1 MTIICCMV
9 PEIWSMKDRIFVILG
24 HFLPFYPTNNLQNQN
39 FEKMKKHLEISS
51 FYTSVSKLMIICH
64 TTPEIW
70 YITNVICIFH
80 FGLFFALTPTPLLLT
95 APKNVHSWNTGL
107 LFLTNNFFRKPK
119 EKKKKYLHKNMKN
132 LTIKSS
138 SLI

>member
-9 PEIWSMKDRIFVILG
+9 LEIWSMKDRIFVILG
-24 HFLPFYPTNNLQNQN
+24 HLLPFCTNNLQKFWNQN

-51 FYTSVSKLMIICH
+51 FYTSVPKLMIICH
-64 TTPEIW
+64 TAPEIW

-95 APKNVHSWNTGL
+95 APKNVHSWNPGL

-119 EKKKKYLHKNMKN
+119 EKKKTNIYIRIWK
-132 LTIKSS
+132 T
-138 SLI
+138 

>member
-9 PEIWSMKDRIFVILG
+9 LEIWSMKDRIFVILG
-24 HFLPFYPTNNLQNQN
+24 HLLPFCTNNLQKFWNQN

-80 FGLFFALTPTPLLLT
+80 FGLFFALTPTPRLLT

-119 EKKKKYLHKNMKN
+119 EKKKTNIYIRIWK
-132 LTIKSS
+132 T
-138 SLI
+138 

>member
-9 PEIWSMKDRIFVILG
+9 LEIWSMKDRIFVILG
-24 HFLPFYPTNNLQNQN
+24 HLLPFCTNNLQKFWNQN

-51 FYTSVSKLMIICH
+51 FYTSVPKLMIICH
-64 TTPEIW
+64 TAPEIW

-119 EKKKKYLHKNMKN
+119 EKKKTNIYIRIWK
-132 LTIKSS
+132 T
-138 SLI
+138 

>member
-1 MTIICCMV
+1 MTIIWCMV

-24 HFLPFYPTNNLQNQN
+24 HFLPFYPTNNRPNQN

-51 FYTSVSKLMIICH
+51 FYTSVPKLMIICH
-64 TTPEIW
+64 TAPEIW

-80 FGLFFALTPTPLLLT
+80 FGLFFSLTPPPPPLPLK

-119 EKKKKYLHKNMKN
+119 EKKKTNIYIRIWK
-132 LTIKSS
+132 T
-138 SLI
+138 

>member
-9 PEIWSMKDRIFVILG
+9 LEIWSMKDRIFVILG
-24 HFLPFYPTNNLQNQN
+24 HLLPFCTNNLQKFWNQN

-51 FYTSVSKLMIICH
+51 FYTSVPKLMIICH

-119 EKKKKYLHKNMKN
+119 EKKKTNIYIRIWK
-132 LTIKSS
+132 T
-138 SLI
+138 